1 MIPGLSVLIVDAC
14 KESREVLRTAL
25 RHRGLE
31 TLEAAH
37 ADEGLALAHTKHP
50 DLIVLDVEDA
60 ELDETAGEFSCA
72 ADHEGA
78 SLLIIGNLRNPF
90 SQTASEFVAK
100 PYHYKPLI
108 LKIEELL
115 RRQQDRRAA

>member
-1 MIPGLSVLIVDAC
+1 MVPGLSVLIVDAC

-25 RHRGLE
+25 HHRGLQ
-31 TLEAAH
+31 TLEAAR
-37 ADEGLALAHTKHP
+37 AEDGLALAHAKHP

-60 ELDETAGEFSCA
+60 ELDQTAGEFSNV

-78 SLLIIGNLRNPF
+78 SLLILGTLRYSSAQP
-90 SQTASEFVAK
+90 SGEFVAK

-108 LKIEELL
+108 HKIEELL
-115 RRQQDRRAA
+115 RRQHDRRAA